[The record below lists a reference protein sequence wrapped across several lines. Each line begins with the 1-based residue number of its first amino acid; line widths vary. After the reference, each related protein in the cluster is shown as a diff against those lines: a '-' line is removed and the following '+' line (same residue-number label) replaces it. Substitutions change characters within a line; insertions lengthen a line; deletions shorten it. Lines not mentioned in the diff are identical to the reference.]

1 MRPLEVLNSI
11 QGMAFFVG
19 AHPRG
24 RWAWNTPCK
33 TSPTG
38 GGLLQKPKAAFK
50 PEPDPNS
57 YSLLGLWVWI
67 YLKKKPAQGG
77 LWFFGG
83 AP

>member
-1 MRPLEVLNSI
+1 MGVEHALQNI
-11 QGMAFFVG
+11 
-19 AHPRG
+19 AHR
-24 RWAWNTPCK
+24 
-33 TSPTG
+33 

-77 LWFFGG
+77 L
-83 AP
+83 